1 MPAVFFPQVLI
12 LANTPQMP
20 ENIKLTYLFLVIAVF
35 SHPAIAQSTEKE
47 EGSTANIYEFRE
59 PYFDIPVYVDTVD
72 IIEDHFIFLQET
84 DKTTCFYFNYGPF
97 RCHFFAEPGIKYKV
111 FLPDITQ
118 IDDRWKEDDYFT
130 LLPLHAKIKYEEKI
144 INGFDLNDS
153 IRNFNKE
160 YGPFLSKQT
169 LRYFQPEYA
178 RTRLDSFLEANY
190 KFDGAYENDYYI
202 QYKHYKK
209 AILFYHLK
217 QQNLDSLIR
226 KYLTG
231 EPVHFEIPPYRT
243 FFSLVLGSYFDHL
256 RSKEQFDR
264 IYSEFTRLSINYLKN
279 YLQKDPLLKNDT
291 ILELVLL
298 KECYNAFYSDKID
311 KTRLIS
317 FTDSIHRNTEIDI
330 IELTSGKLKEMF
342 THLRAGFPAP
352 VFSAEGVNGDSL
364 VLSGEYNKLIYLGF
378 CDLQSM
384 QCLQEIEY
392 LKYLSKKHGEFIRII
407 TVLKSASEQE
417 LQDLSEQTNDNWDII
432 WWNENQELSELFN
445 VRAVPMF
452 FLIDKDGK
460 MLRNPAPVPSENF
473 EYILFRILRSKGEI

>member
-1 MPAVFFPQVLI
+1 
-12 LANTPQMP
+12 MP

-35 SHPAIAQSTEKE
+35 SHPAIAQFTEKE
-47 EGSTANIYEFRE
+47 EDSIANIYEFRE

-72 IIEDHFIFLQET
+72 ITEDHFIFLHEK
-84 DKTTCFYFNYGPF
+84 DKTACFYFDYGPF
-97 RCHFFAEPGIKYKV
+97 RCHFFAEPFLEYKV
-111 FLPDITQ
+111 FLPDITE
-118 IDDRWKEDDYFT
+118 IDDQWQEDDYFT
-130 LLPLHAKIKYEEKI
+130 LLPLHAKTKYKKKV
-144 INGFDLNDS
+144 INAFDLNDS
-153 IRNFNKE
+153 IRYFNKE
-160 YGPFLSKQT
+160 YEPFLSKQT

-178 RTRLDSFLEANY
+178 RARLDSFLEANY
-190 KFDGAYENDYYI
+190 KDNGTYANDYYSK
-202 QYKHYKK
+202 YKRYKK

-231 EPVHFEIPPYRT
+231 EPLHFEIPPYRT
-243 FFSLVLGSYFDHL
+243 LFSLVLGSYFDHL
-256 RSKEQFDR
+256 RRKEQFDR
-264 IYSEFTRLSINYLKN
+264 IYSEFTRLSVDYLKN

-311 KTRLIS
+311 KNRLIS

-330 IELTSGKLKEMF
+330 VKLTSGELKEMF

-352 VFSAEGVNGDSL
+352 VFSAQGVNGNSIIL
-364 VLSGEYNKLIYLGF
+364 NGKYNKLIYLGF

-384 QCLQEIEY
+384 QCLQEMEY
-392 LKYLSKKHGEFIRII
+392 LKYLAKKHGEYIRII
-407 TVLKSASEQE
+407 TVLKSASDQE
-417 LQDLSEQTNDNWDII
+417 LKELSKQTNDNWDII
-432 WWNENQELSELFN
+432 WWDENQELAELFD

-452 FLIDKDGK
+452 FLIDKDGN
-460 MLRNPAPVPSENF
+460 MLRNPAPAPSENF